1 MTFSYEALEFLTF
14 VLESNVENKYYD
26 YDDRKSYIK
35 V

>member
-1 MTFSYEALEFLTF
+1 MTFSYEALEFPTF
-14 VLESNVENKYYD
+14 VLESSVENKYYD

>member
-14 VLESNVENKYYD
+14 VLESSVENKHYD